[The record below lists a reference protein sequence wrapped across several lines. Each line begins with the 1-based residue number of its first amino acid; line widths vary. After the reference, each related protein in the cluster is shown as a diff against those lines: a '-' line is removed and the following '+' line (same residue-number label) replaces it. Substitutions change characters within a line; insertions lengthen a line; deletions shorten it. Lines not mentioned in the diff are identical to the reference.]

1 MFLVF
6 ICTKE
11 GNMSFLSDYY
21 EEVDNREK
29 ATKIG
34 KKIDKEYER
43 DSSSRDTENLI
54 KIILTWAVGGIISL
68 IPTFTYIYHGYSDI
82 SKMENV
88 VKDFFANKDLF
99 LVVTTLT
106 ASAMLEFIFSDSDSH
121 FKYFS
126 IAFGIILMVFSIHIF
141 TFLQYEETIP
151 LLSYIGEFI
160 FGFCVINSICGYYI
174 ICKRKDKKST

>member
-1 MFLVF
+1 M
-6 ICTKE
+6 
-11 GNMSFLSDYY
+11 G
-21 EEVDNREK
+21 
-29 ATKIG
+29 
-34 KKIDKEYER
+34 
-43 DSSSRDTENLI
+43 SR
-54 KIILTWAVGGIISL
+54 GIISL

-160 FGFCVINSICGYYI
+160 FGFCVISMLNAQDNTRQRREKTNWYI
-174 ICKRKDKKST
+174 

>member
-1 MFLVF
+1 
-6 ICTKE
+6 
-11 GNMSFLSDYY
+11 MSFLSDYY

-54 KIILTWAVGGIISL
+54 KIILSWAVGGIISL

-88 VKDFFANKDLF
+88 VKDFFAVF
-99 LVVTTLT
+99 
-106 ASAMLEFIFSDSDSH
+106 
-121 FKYFS
+121 
-126 IAFGIILMVFSIHIF
+126 IILLKKHCKILLEIK
-141 TFLQYEETIP
+141 LQKKRHP
-151 LLSYIGEFI
+151 LRMAQISKI
-160 FGFCVINSICGYYI
+160 
-174 ICKRKDKKST
+174 

>member
-54 KIILTWAVGGIISL
+54 KIILSWAVGEDYITNSY
-68 IPTFTYIYHGYSDI
+68 FYIYLSW
-82 SKMENV
+82 
-88 VKDFFANKDLF
+88 LF
-99 LVVTTLT
+99 RHKQDGKC
-106 ASAMLEFIFSDSDSH
+106 S
-121 FKYFS
+121 
-126 IAFGIILMVFSIHIF
+126 
-141 TFLQYEETIP
+141 
-151 LLSYIGEFI
+151 
-160 FGFCVINSICGYYI
+160 
-174 ICKRKDKKST
+174 